1 MKRVKAMKLETKR
14 KIWAVILTLGL
25 IIFFATGCKPKQI
38 IQEKIIT
45 KVDSSA
51 VFSLQE
57 QILSKSLSIENLQR
71 ELNKARE
78 ENNKLQEFIY
88 KYEIYYDTSL
98 PVIPETGKPPISSEV
113 ITESKRFLE
122 NTIKELETINLEY
135 RNEVNSLSLKNSN
148 LELTVKALKEENR
161 ILKEKVIPTG
171 GSKFSSF
178 LWGIVIGAVLLLVVL
193 ILIKKR

>member
-1 MKRVKAMKLETKR
+1 MRLKTKR

-45 KVDSSA
+45 KVDSTA
-51 VFSLQE
+51 FYSLQE
-57 QILSKSLSIENLQR
+57 QILSKNLSIEFLQR
-71 ELNKARE
+71 ELNKSRE

-88 KYEIYYDTSL
+88 KHEINYDTNL
-98 PVIPETGKPPISSEV
+98 PILPETGKPPISSEV

-193 ILIKKR
+193 ILIKRS

>member
-1 MKRVKAMKLETKR
+1 MKLETKH
-14 KIWAVILTLGL
+14 KEIIWCIILLLGL

-71 ELNKARE
+71 ELNKTRE

-98 PVIPETGKPPISSEV
+98 PVIPETGKPPISAE
-113 ITESKRFLE
+113 ITTESKKYLE

-135 RNEVNSLSLKNSN
+135 RKEVEGLSIKNSN
-148 LELTVKALKEENR
+148 LDLMVKSLKEENKELESKITPTTGFKFKLFLAGISTGM
-161 ILKEKVIPTG
+161 ILM
-171 GSKFSSF
+171 
-178 LWGIVIGAVLLLVVL
+178 IVLGLF
-193 ILIKKR
+193 IKLK